1 MKVVVTGG
9 EGRLGSWVRRDL
21 RDNGMEVVSVDNRL
35 PATREAGIHHR
46 LVHMD
51 DLGEVIG
58 ALRGADALV
67 HLAAIP
73 APYSHADEFVFL
85 NNVRATFNAFQAAS
99 TVGIKRVVFA
109 SSASAY
115 GMAWARPTFPPHYV
129 PLDEAH
135 PFVVLDPY
143 ALSKD
148 VDERTARMFV
158 DRDGMTAI
166 GLRFHWISLPGE
178 PKARAANSD
187 KFGYGDATNLWGY
200 IDIRDA
206 SRAVRL
212 SLEAPITGF
221 DAFNIIAN
229 DTLHQRPTM
238 EILAEQ
244 LPDTEIRA
252 PLPGFTSPWSNQHAK
267 DVLGFTPAY
276 SWRDED

>member
-21 RDNGMEVVSVDNRL
+21 RDSGMEVVSVDNRL
-35 PATREAGIHHR
+35 PATREPGIHHR

-51 DLGEVIG
+51 DLGEVTG

-85 NNVRATFNAFQAAS
+85 NNTRATFNALQAAS

-115 GMAWARPTFPPHYV
+115 GMAWARPTFPPLYV
-129 PLDEAH
+129 PLDEKH
-135 PFVVLDPY
+135 SFIVRDPY

-148 VDERTARMFV
+148 VDERTATMFA
-158 DRDGMTAI
+158 DRDGMTVI

-178 PKARAANSD
+178 AKARAANSD
-187 KFGYGDATNLWGY
+187 QFGYGDATNLWGY

-206 SRAVRL
+206 SRAVQL

-244 LPDTEIRA
+244 LPETEVRA
-252 PLPGFTSPWSNQHAK
+252 PLPGFTSPWSNQRAK
-267 DVLGFTPAY
+267 DVLGFTPAH
-276 SWRDED
+276 SWRDEE